1 MKNKNLLIISCGS
14 LKRDEKQQAQT
25 LYNGSY
31 FKAQLNF
38 AKSLKDVDRIMILS
52 GKYGLIDL
60 ETEIE
65 PYDQKLPLS
74 FRFSEADLKIL
85 SQYNIYI
92 LTGSRYYKIVKKQV
106 DVKLSFLELYYSQPQ
121 SQNGI
126 GLLIQWLNLN
136 RGKSVFDFF
145 DHHKINWNFKE

>member
-14 LKRDEKQQAQT
+14 QKRDEKQQAQT

-31 FKAQLNF
+31 FKAQLKF

-65 PYDQKLPLS
+65 PYDQKLPPS
-74 FRFSEADLKIL
+74 FRFSETDLKIL
-85 SQYNIYI
+85 AEYNIYVLI
-92 LTGSRYYKIVKKQV
+92 GSRYYNIIKKQV
-106 DVKLSFLELYYSQPQ
+106 DVKLSLNKVHNNHPKTTTGAGS
-121 SQNGI
+121 
-126 GLLIQWLNLN
+126 LIQWMNLN
-136 RGKSVFDFF
+136 NGKSLQDF
-145 DHHKINWNFKE
+145 HENKINWYF